1 MALLTWK
8 SRSLEADRQGKLLS
22 LCNRGIDGRRRR
34 IFRGRGYRYQRQF
47 ASNKHGGS
55 QSGRKY
61 DELTPANLLAS
72 LQVPLSSLRLLA
84 EPCALWLRNTTV
96 VVCASKNCN
105 LASLNS
111 ASVFCFF
118 FSNFRILATKTSAN
132 DPKDFSFF
140 LRRKGPSRHNVR
152 KKILKCTHHSTYNW

>member
-8 SRSLEADRQGKLLS
+8 SRSPEADRQAKFLS

-34 IFRGRGYRYQRQF
+34 IFRGRVLDSKEKVCEQQHR
-47 ASNKHGGS
+47 GS

-84 EPCALWLRNTTV
+84 ERCALWRRNTPV
-96 VVCASKNCN
+96 VVCASKYCN
-105 LASLNS
+105 LAYLNS
-111 ASVFCFF
+111 ASVFCVF
-118 FSNFRILATKTSAN
+118 FSNFRILATKTSGGAM

-140 LRRKGPSRHNVR
+140 QEEWAQVLTM
-152 KKILKCTHHSTYNW
+152 KKIILY